1 MLQATSSVN
10 AMIIAPEITESVLHP
25 LTVKTV
31 ATDTVET
38 AKAETEKVANLRYFN
53 GLFDAQKG
61 ANKVVKEYR
70 RTLISALSDME
81 TLFHIN
87 QLMKDAVLTL
97 CEFADIT
104 TAQFFEY
111 NFQKK
116 LYTYK
121 ECLIDGVHYA
131 VRRYKITDR
140 YLDNGMFETVTIN
153 EQTYGF
159 KPITNFTPWGVLS
172 HIREM
177 GTSRFKEM
185 VKKINADKA
194 AKNREKKAKAKAET
208 AKAETAKAE
217 TETAKAEKPK
227 AKAAKKAA

>member
-1 MLQATSSVN
+1 MIDCVN
-10 AMIIAPEITESVLHP
+10 
-25 LTVKTV
+25 
-31 ATDTVET
+31 
-38 AKAETEKVANLRYFN
+38 
-53 GLFDAQKG
+53 
-61 ANKVVKEYR
+61 
-70 RTLISALSDME
+70 
-81 TLFHIN
+81 
-87 QLMKDAVLTL
+87 
-97 CEFADIT
+97 
-104 TAQFFEY
+104 
-111 NFQKK
+111 
-116 LYTYK
+116 
-121 ECLIDGVHYA
+121 YA
-131 VRRYKITDR
+131 VRRYKITAR